1 LRANHLRLITLG
13 RLALVSASGD
23 DESLSKR
30 RRQLAV
36 LAVLALNARP
46 VSREQLVDMFWG
58 EEDEERARHSL
69 SNALSSLRSVLG
81 TAAIATRQTDV
92 SLSREA
98 RLGVDA
104 LEFSAAC
111 EASDHERAVALY
123 TGPFLDSVFVPNSS
137 RFDGWVAR
145 ERARLERQFLH
156 ACEAQCAILSRAKRW
171 DECAAL
177 AARWLDAL
185 PPSRAAAIMML
196 SALAAPGTREA
207 LHSALTAYDTL

>member
-23 DESLSKR
+23 DESLTKR

-36 LAVLALNARP
+36 LAVLALNERP

-58 EEDEERARHSL
+58 DEDEDRARHSL
-69 SNALSSLRSVLG
+69 SNALSSLRSFLG
-81 TAAIATRQTDV
+81 TTAIATKQMDV
-92 SLSREA
+92 GLSRDA
-98 RLGVDA
+98 RLAVDA

-111 EASDHERAVALY
+111 EGGSHERAVELY
-123 TGPFLDSVFVPNSS
+123 TGPFLDGVFVPNSS
-137 RFDGWVAR
+137 RVVNWATR
-145 ERARLERQFLH
+145 ERARLERPFLQ
-156 ACEAQCAILSRAKRW
+156 ACESHCNALSRAQRW

-185 PPSRAAAIMML
+185 PPSRAAATMML
-196 SALAAPGTREA
+196 SALAPPRGR
-207 LHSALTAYDTL
+207 